1 MINRARLHPFF
12 DKFVLF
18 LAFPAVFFAAG
29 DGLDQLGLNPGVV
42 DRVRAIGGI
51 VRPIGFPTCFIARSH
66 DGEDP
71 WIRGE
76 QDKIHCFLRGMGI
89 RTIFDVDGDFRRSP
103 IGGNIGSIL
112 APGHFVLCLFT
123 PNGLAHSSRKSVF
136 AAELNLIRE
145 RLREDRTNFLI
156 PVLMAGDIT
165 TSVPPWLRDHLYVD
179 AIHTATRSLHP
190 SMRSFDFTTFCRE
203 IWPVFAQRIF
213 IQHPQFVHIRPHLQ
227 AGAEALGLTTAFSLM
242 CECPGKPPYPPRTT
256 SGVKNW
262 QKYYVVNSGVC
273 HNCQTPLI
281 QL

>member
-1 MINRARLHPFF
+1 MINRARLYSSFYKFF
-12 DKFVLF
+12 LF

-29 DGLDQLGLNPGVV
+29 DGLERLGLDPGVV
-42 DRVRAIGGI
+42 ARVRAIGAI

-71 WIRGE
+71 GIRGE

-103 IGGNIGSIL
+103 IGGHIGSIL

-145 RLREDRTNFLI
+145 RLGDDRSNFLI
-156 PVLMAGDIT
+156 PVLMAGN
-165 TSVPPWLRDHLYVD
+165 
-179 AIHTATRSLHP
+179 IHTAVPEDFKRLLYCDATTRGGV
-190 SMRSFDFTTFCRE
+190 FDITTFCRE
-203 IWPVFAQRIF
+203 IWPLFAQRIF
-213 IQHPQFVHIRPHLQ
+213 IQHPQFIHIRPHLQ
-227 AGAEALGLTTAFSLM
+227 AGAEALGLTAAFSLM
-242 CECPGKPPYPPRTT
+242 CECPGKPPYPPITT

-262 QKYYVVNSGVC
+262 QKYYIENSGVC
-273 HNCQTPLI
+273 HDCQTPLI